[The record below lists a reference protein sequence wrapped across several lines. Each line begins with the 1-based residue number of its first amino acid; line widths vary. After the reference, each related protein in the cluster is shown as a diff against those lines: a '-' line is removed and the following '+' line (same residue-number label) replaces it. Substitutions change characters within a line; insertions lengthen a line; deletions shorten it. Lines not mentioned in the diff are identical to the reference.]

1 MNTLLPI
8 AYDCSLLIRIIS
20 EQVCEVE
27 TQTVVLEQ
35 FQSGI
40 EQFSKTVV
48 RKSEKQVGFDS
59 NIAGL
64 LGKIVNSDGSLSTG
78 DLGFTGSDVGNST
91 VVPTGNNWNSSTS
104 PASTGKVKDAA
115 KQAAKASNKNNS
127 SNSTSSSYGSSSS
140 SSSSS
145 SVSTSTT
152 SAGNATSTSAWT
164 KSGGPRTFSFIFSDF
179 VDYGTVGIPRAPSK
193 GLLMLDI
200 SRSMVDYLVNIRS

>member
-152 SAGNATSTSAWT
+152 SAGNATSTSA
-164 KSGGPRTFSFIFSDF
+164 
-179 VDYGTVGIPRAPSK
+179 
-193 GLLMLDI
+193 
-200 SRSMVDYLVNIRS
+200 